1 MLTTLLHSATLTALV
16 MLVLFTGTL
25 IWRQIQQHQQGDRLF
40 KAELDV
46 LKAQLDLFTSPVAK
60 VATEEEQVAWS
71 GFRKFRI
78 DRKVIEPGGCCS
90 FYLKPHDG
98 RPLPAFL
105 PGQFLTFK
113 LKIPGQVKDIT
124 RCYSLSDHPNPDYF
138 RVTIKRVPPPP
149 KSPELPPGL
158 SSNHFHDNLHEG
170 DILDVRAPSGAF
182 HLDVMARSPV
192 VLIGGGIGV
201 TPVLSMLNY
210 IVTAPIKRETWFFYG
225 VRNGS
230 EVIHRE
236 HLESIANTYPH
247 VHIRICYSDPLE
259 GELAGRDF
267 QHGERVSVDLFKRE
281 LPHNSYDF
289 YTCGPPPMMESITKG
304 LQEWSVEEEQIHYE
318 AFGPATVK
326 KVAKAEASGN
336 SADAGEL
343 VAVNFAGSKQT
354 LTWDGKHSSLL
365 EFAEANGIAM
375 DSGCRAGNCGSCVT
389 TVRDGGVSYPSGKPG
404 FAVEKG
410 CCLAC
415 VAVPKVGTVLV
426 LDA

>member
-1 MLTTLLHSATLTALV
+1 MLTTLLHSTALLA
-16 MLVLFTGTL
+16 LVLLVLYTSAL
-25 IWRQIQQHQQGDRLF
+25 IWRQIRQFQQSEQRFKAELNTF
-40 KAELDV
+40 KAELD
-46 LKAQLDLFTSPVAK
+46 LYTSPVAK
-60 VATEEEQVAWS
+60 AAVEEQSVAWS

-78 DRKVIEPGGCCS
+78 DRKVPEPGGCCS

-98 RPLPAFL
+98 RPLPAFM

-113 LKIPGQVKDIT
+113 LKVPGQAKDIT
-124 RCYSLSDHPNPDYF
+124 RCYSLSDSPNPDYY

-170 DILDVRAPSGAF
+170 DILDVKAPSGGF
-182 HLDVMARSPV
+182 HLDVMSRSPV

-210 IVTAPIKRETWFFYG
+210 ISTAPIQRETWFFYG

-236 HLESIANTYPH
+236 HLQNIAQTHPN
-247 VHIRICYSDPLE
+247 VKIRICYSDPVE
-259 GELAGRDF
+259 GELVGRDF

-281 LPHNSYDF
+281 LPHNNYDF

-304 LQEWSVEEEQIHYE
+304 LQEWMVDDEQIHYE

-326 KVAKAEASGN
+326 KVAKPEAANGAVAAES
-336 SADAGEL
+336 
-343 VAVNFAGSKQT
+343 VAVSFAGSKQT
-354 LTWDGKHSSLL
+354 HTWDGKHASLL

-389 TVRDGGVSYPSGKPG
+389 TVREGAVSYPSGKPG

-415 VAVPKVGTVLV
+415 VAVPQAGTALV